1 MSHGKSQ
8 ADIYIFGTKLEQGT
22 VLLQL
27 DEFECRTGIAKL
39 KNLLEPHNEGFE
51 FRTGASKGGKTHT
64 SVPANLL
71 VLAANYL

>member
-1 MSHGKSQ
+1 M
-8 ADIYIFGTKLEQGT
+8 
-22 VLLQL
+22 LQL